1 MKDVL
6 GVVLALLLVVGCGYP
21 RPADLS
27 IVVPETGTTISHHR
41 PLEFAVDLRDAD
53 AASFAI
59 EIDGV
64 PASELRMASSSG
76 RNCNDCN
83 YQFSWP
89 SLEVPE
95 GVHEITVLALDAGDA
110 PIAAGSVSLVFDDT
124 PELRAMIPA
133 ALDLPGVREVTLGV
147 DFIERGPASVRV
159 SVDGLGELW
168 TEQSRAGTDCRFG
181 CSWSRPWSTAQLP
194 AGLYKI
200 SVVIEDDDGH
210 RIESVQ
216 TATIDDIVHV
226 TALQVTGETDSGLL
240 DMEVHVFD
248 SANQFVGCAGNP
260 GLEGVDISDIL
271 YTVDAPIVLP
281 NGQLLRGMDV
291 GTRAVR
297 FEVWEDDSAPCP
309 SPVTSFD
316 DLLGASPNRSLAN
329 WKLQPQPM
337 SFGRTT
343 ALAIEVGRPY
353 LR

>member
-1 MKDVL
+1 ML
-6 GVVLALLLVVGCGYP
+6 
-21 RPADLS
+21 
-27 IVVPETGTTISHHR
+27 
-41 PLEFAVDLRDAD
+41 
-53 AASFAI
+53 
-59 EIDGV
+59 
-64 PASELRMASSSG
+64 
-76 RNCNDCN
+76 
-83 YQFSWP
+83 
-89 SLEVPE
+89 
-95 GVHEITVLALDAGDA
+95 
-110 PIAAGSVSLVFDDT
+110 
-124 PELRAMIPA
+124 
-133 ALDLPGVREVTLGV
+133 REVTLGV

-316 DLLGASPNRSLAN
+316 DLLGASPNRSR
-329 WKLQPQPM
+329 KLEAT
-337 SFGRTT
+337 TT
-343 ALAIEVGRPY
+343 ADEFRQNDSACYRSRTAVPALSCPCWHAAITASGRKDDIVDYESAVKDGKCFTMSEAATQLEVTPHEIRRLIKSGVLPASGHRGCAVSGPPILSDPRFSRHY
-353 LR
+353 AAAASVRVVSRQATGHYEFQVLEGDAQ